1 LRSDGS
7 ATGGSR
13 LGTVADRLA
22 VVGMAAFF
30 TATVRSQLTGIVLVS
45 EMTWTFSLA
54 LPMLLA
60 SAGAY
65 AVSALVGNPPI
76 YDTLRERQVAR
87 ARPERS

>member
-1 LRSDGS
+1 
-7 ATGGSR
+7 
-13 LGTVADRLA
+13 
-22 VVGMAAFF
+22 MAAFF